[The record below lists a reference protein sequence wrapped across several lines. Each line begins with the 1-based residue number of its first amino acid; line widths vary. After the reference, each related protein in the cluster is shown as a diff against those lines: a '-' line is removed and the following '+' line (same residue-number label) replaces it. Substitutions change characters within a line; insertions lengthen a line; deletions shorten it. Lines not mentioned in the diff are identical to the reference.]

1 MRPSQARKLMAEI
14 ERSHQKN
21 AENRERVGIDDN
33 QRPSV
38 IRLLFMVLW
47 AKITGR

>member
-1 MRPSQARKLMAEI
+1 MRPSQARKLRASI
-14 ERSHQKN
+14 ERSLAVN
-21 AENRERVGIDDN
+21 EERRAFVGQDDL

-47 AKITGR
+47 AKITGK